1 MLRSDRARAPGSLAL
16 PSFPSDLAGHL
27 AGRTRIPMPGVRRWT
42 GRDAGSGVLQEPS
55 SVAVGRQRS
64 PSVPAGMFSGRLRTA
79 RRPSMLNHLRT
90 QVFRTADVAVLLALT
105 AVLGSAAHAFQA
117 PAAGDLGY
125 DIYDIVVNQGVKGP
139 LGFVGG
145 VAAFLFGVSRLF
157 SNIMIGI
164 PTIVAAVCL
173 IKADSILQTFGM
185 VI

>member
-1 MLRSDRARAPGSLAL
+1 MADAAASMAPRLSIVPANRNADGGA
-16 PSFPSDLAGHL
+16 PIG
-27 AGRTRIPMPGVRRWT
+27 
-42 GRDAGSGVLQEPS
+42 PS
-55 SVAVGRQRS
+55 SIAVGRQRS
-64 PSVPAGMFSGRLRTA
+64 SSMPAGRFPDSPT
-79 RRPSMLNHLRT
+79 
-90 QVFRTADVAVLLALT
+90 FRKAGNMVKYFGKRALSAADIGIPVLLLSLIA
-105 AVLGSAAHAFQA
+105 ASAHAFTA
-117 PAAGDLGY
+117 PVAGDLGY

>member
-1 MLRSDRARAPGSLAL
+1 LRTVDAAILFILA
-16 PSFPSDLAGHL
+16 AC
-27 AGRTRIPMPGVRRWT
+27 A
-42 GRDAGSGVLQEPS
+42 A
-55 SVAVGRQRS
+55 
-64 PSVPAGMFSGRLRTA
+64 AGM
-79 RRPSMLNHLRT
+79 
-90 QVFRTADVAVLLALT
+90 
-105 AVLGSAAHAFQA
+105 AHAFAA
-117 PAAGDLGY
+117 PSAGDLGY

-173 IKADSILQTFGM
+173 IKADSILQTFGL

>member
-1 MLRSDRARAPGSLAL
+1 MRNFHIHERIRKYGFATGDALVSLLIAALCAGAAQAFTAP
-16 PSFPSDLAGHL
+16 
-27 AGRTRIPMPGVRRWT
+27 
-42 GRDAGSGVLQEPS
+42 
-55 SVAVGRQRS
+55 
-64 PSVPAGMFSGRLRTA
+64 TA
-79 RRPSMLNHLRT
+79 T
-90 QVFRTADVAVLLALT
+90 
-105 AVLGSAAHAFQA
+105 
-117 PAAGDLGY
+117 DLGY
-125 DIYDIVVNQGVKGP
+125 DIYDIVVNKGVKGP

>member
-1 MLRSDRARAPGSLAL
+1 MRLADALPFMADARTRGASWLSARAHRN
-16 PSFPSDLAGHL
+16 AGGG
-27 AGRTRIPMPGVRRWT
+27 APIG
-42 GRDAGSGVLQEPS
+42 PS
-55 SVAVGRQRS
+55 SAVVGRQRYS
-64 PSVPAGMFSGRLRTA
+64 SMPAGRSADSPTFEKVSNVIKNLRNNA
-79 RRPSMLNHLRT
+79 LS
-90 QVFRTADVAVLLALT
+90 VANIGIPVLLLSIIA
-105 AVLGSAAHAFQA
+105 ASAHAFTA
-117 PAAGDLGY
+117 PVAGDLGY

>member
-1 MLRSDRARAPGSLAL
+1 MGLGSFFVLPHAHRNAGGGAPFG
-16 PSFPSDLAGHL
+16 
-27 AGRTRIPMPGVRRWT
+27 
-42 GRDAGSGVLQEPS
+42 PS
-55 SVAVGRQRS
+55 SAAVGRQRW
-64 PSVPAGMFSGRLRTA
+64 PSMPAGRSADSPTFKKVDTMVKNLRINA
-79 RRPSMLNHLRT
+79 LLFANIGIP
-90 QVFRTADVAVLLALT
+90 VLLLSVIA
-105 AVLGSAAHAFQA
+105 ASAQAFTA

-139 LGFVGG
+139 LGFVAG

>member
-1 MLRSDRARAPGSLAL
+1 MLTLLRTRTFRVMDAGILLLLAA
-16 PSFPSDLAGHL
+16 LAG
-27 AGRTRIPMPGVRRWT
+27 TT
-42 GRDAGSGVLQEPS
+42 
-55 SVAVGRQRS
+55 VAQ
-64 PSVPAGMFSGRLRTA
+64 
-79 RRPSMLNHLRT
+79 
-90 QVFRTADVAVLLALT
+90 
-105 AVLGSAAHAFQA
+105 AFTA

-139 LGFVGG
+139 LGFVAG

-173 IKADSILQTFGM
+173 IRADSILQTFGM

>member
-1 MLRSDRARAPGSLAL
+1 MMRKLGNKALVVANFGLPLGAMTLVGAP
-16 PSFPSDLAGHL
+16 
-27 AGRTRIPMPGVRRWT
+27 
-42 GRDAGSGVLQEPS
+42 
-55 SVAVGRQRS
+55 
-64 PSVPAGMFSGRLRTA
+64 
-79 RRPSMLNHLRT
+79 
-90 QVFRTADVAVLLALT
+90 
-105 AVLGSAAHAFQA
+105 AHAFSA

-185 VI
+185 VV

>member
-1 MLRSDRARAPGSLAL
+1 MMKLLPNRSLRSTDCAAL
-16 PSFPSDLAGHL
+16 GLLMLMAS
-27 AGRTRIPMPGVRRWT
+27 MGV
-42 GRDAGSGVLQEPS
+42 A
-55 SVAVGRQRS
+55 
-64 PSVPAGMFSGRLRTA
+64 
-79 RRPSMLNHLRT
+79 N
-90 QVFRTADVAVLLALT
+90 
-105 AVLGSAAHAFQA
+105 AFTA

-185 VI
+185 LI

>member
-1 MLRSDRARAPGSLAL
+1 MEINMTKTLSARALAAL
-16 PSFPSDLAGHL
+16 DFGLAALVGLIL
-27 AGRTRIPMPGVRRWT
+27 A
-42 GRDAGSGVLQEPS
+42 A
-55 SVAVGRQRS
+55 
-64 PSVPAGMFSGRLRTA
+64 
-79 RRPSMLNHLRT
+79 
-90 QVFRTADVAVLLALT
+90 
-105 AVLGSAAHAFQA
+105 SAAYAFTA
-117 PAAGDLGY
+117 PAPGDLGY

-185 VI
+185 LI

>member
-1 MLRSDRARAPGSLAL
+1 MPTLPRTMTFRRADTAALML
-16 PSFPSDLAGHL
+16 
-27 AGRTRIPMPGVRRWT
+27 
-42 GRDAGSGVLQEPS
+42 
-55 SVAVGRQRS
+55 
-64 PSVPAGMFSGRLRTA
+64 
-79 RRPSMLNHLRT
+79 
-90 QVFRTADVAVLLALT
+90 LLALT
-105 AVLGSAAHAFQA
+105 ASGAAHAFQA

-125 DIYDIVVNQGVKGP
+125 DIYDIVVNKGVKGP

-185 VI
+185 VV

>member
-1 MLRSDRARAPGSLAL
+1 MFMTIQARLLRAADTACL
-16 PSFPSDLAGHL
+16 F
-27 AGRTRIPMPGVRRWT
+27 
-42 GRDAGSGVLQEPS
+42 VL
-55 SVAVGRQRS
+55 
-64 PSVPAGMFSGRLRTA
+64 
-79 RRPSMLNHLRT
+79 
-90 QVFRTADVAVLLALT
+90 AVLT
-105 AVLGSAAHAFQA
+105 SATLVHAFTA
-117 PAAGDLGY
+117 PAVGDLGY